1 MTPKQALLAAL
12 ILALV
17 VGLGEA
23 NLTISHEVCPD
34 QIWPTN
40 SGKEPTVGR
49 VTLTVAGEGL
59 PDAMPIDVILAIDSS
74 ASMTETDP
82 GGKRLDAAR
91 GFVMKMDPARDRVGL
106 VSWDD
111 DVDFSIPPTGEFARV
126 LEAIGRVD
134 SAEGTNLDRGLEEA
148 IDLLTA
154 NSTGSDERARFVVF
168 LSDGDGD
175 YTPSGRSGS
184 QTDRAKNNRIVI
196 YTIGLSLADSR
207 AKKSLEDMS
216 GATGGRYFEACD
228 SSALESIYEAISE
241 EVINVVGRDVVVRY
255 SLPQEVEA
263 FGYSETPATT
273 ETRDGNRTL
282 TWNAGDISAGETWS
296 ASFDL
301 KSRTA
306 GVFDTGGPGS
316 EVVYQRRSGF
326 EERLK
331 IEEALLDVAE
341 FRSGVSTHLDLD
353 FDFAAIAEIIRQVH
367 EVVAEDDATI
377 LWSFSECDY
386 CGRRYWA
393 FLSEDGTVVVAS
405 TSPFSLRT
413 RDALA
418 GEIGKVMEIME
429 AAGANVSEYNRS
441 TAKNAAE
448 YYAKDA
454 GIYHQI
460 SYSFGSDFD
469 LNLVVPDC
477 TVRESRISI
486 TGNEMDRFAGSAD
499 QEYYIDGGYVT
510 GCEFHDFPWDGFCAA
525 EDADVTGKFVPGEHR
540 ISGRKVTDPHTMII
554 EVVTAEKPSKEF
566 LLYSDDY
573 RSVWVPATS
582 NALRSPSEM
591 LPISSGTL
599 A

>member
-1 MTPKQALLAAL
+1 MILKPFLLVAL
-12 ILALV
+12 ILTLV

-23 NLTISHEVCPD
+23 NLTVSHQVYPD
-34 QIWPTN
+34 QIWPTS

-49 VTLTVAGEGL
+49 VTLTVTGEGL
-59 PDAMPIDVILAIDSS
+59 TDAMPIDVILAIDSS

-111 DVDFSIPPTGEFARV
+111 DVDFSIPPTEGFANV

-134 SAEGTNLDRGLEEA
+134 RAEGTNLDRGLKES

-184 QTDRAKNNRIVI
+184 QTDRARDRGIVI

-207 AKKSLEDMS
+207 AKKSLGDMAES
-216 GATGGRYFEACD
+216 TGGRYFEACD
-228 SSALESIYEAISE
+228 SSALESIYEAISD

-255 SLPQEVEA
+255 VLPQEVEA

-273 ETRDGNRTL
+273 ETREGNRTL
-282 TWNAGDISAGETWS
+282 TWNAGDVSAGETWS
-296 ASFDL
+296 TSFDVE
-301 KSRTA
+301 SGTA
-306 GVFDTGGPGS
+306 GVFDLGGPGS

-331 IEEALLDVAE
+331 IEGAILDVAE

-353 FDFAAIAEIIRQVH
+353 FDFAAVAEIIRPVH
-367 EVVAEDDATI
+367 EVVVEDDAHI
-377 LWSFSECDY
+377 LWRFSECDY

-405 TSPFSLRT
+405 TSPFSLGT

-418 GEIGKVMEIME
+418 GEILKVMEMMK

-441 TAKNAAE
+441 TAQNAAD

-477 TVRESRISI
+477 TVREARISV
-486 TGNEMDRFAGSAD
+486 TGNELDYFAGSAD

-525 EDADVTGKFVPGEHR
+525 EDADVTGRLAPGDHR

-554 EVVTAEKPSKEF
+554 EAVTAEKPQKEF

-573 RSVWVPATS
+573 RSVWVPAAS

-599 A
+599 E